1 MSSQRGYSQ
10 VSAPPPWVLGAMM
23 LYWGIMTGRVMLGVL
38 LAIFVEAKRWV
49 RLEWDFDDEACTR
62 AWQFS
67 CIAIGLVAVLV
78 WLEGNRYEALPV
90 LLTWLPP
97 LLMPMHFVQAFGRR
111 DSIPL
116 NTFSFLAR
124 QRRNRNRRL
133 GLPDSIYFIHF
144 GNVLFVTTLVS
155 ATMGS
160 LSSSAPWLFLGG
172 IIILTGWMFVVKN
185 RSGILALGIAFLIVA
200 CISVAGQMGLSRA
213 YDWASN
219 FGESGEKKF
228 DPNSV
233 DTMIGKPGK
242 VQLPV
247 DIIWRL
253 TPQKGSPVP
262 RLLRLASYSVYG
274 NGTWNTDRVSA
285 LDFKDL
291 DTLELTQGDAYFILN
306 DEADQRA
313 ISPDLP
319 RFTLRG
325 AAAAETPLPLPGNA
339 ASLRDFA
346 LDGIERNSFGS
357 VRIFPK
363 SSVIDGL
370 VLWNARTNPETLPSA
385 REDLMIPPKERSAI
399 TQTAEEIGLLDE
411 PDFNRKL
418 ELLRNWFRQNFKYSR
433 DLKIFSYTAL
443 ATQPTGINKFLTV
456 AREGHCEYFA
466 TAAALLLREANI
478 PSRYTTGYVVSE
490 RDVKRNGM
498 VIRGTHGHAWCRA
511 WNEAGQHWVDLD
523 TTPPQW
529 LAGATPELTRMQRF
543 NDSLKRIREDFFLWR
558 NRPNNRLA
566 STLVMSII
574 ALAVAGFVGRRLWKS
589 KRRVERLKSFHQA
602 EGPRIRTPL
611 HDLEPQ
617 VRKHLGYRPAGQTF
631 AAWLK
636 NLNPAIA
643 DPKMLDDAIIL
654 HQRLRFDPVSE
665 SPEDRAKLAAI
676 SKVIGEALR

>member
-1 MSSQRGYSQ
+1 MI
-10 VSAPPPWVLGAMM
+10 
-23 LYWGIMTGRVMLGVL
+23 YWGIMTGRVMLGVF
-38 LAIFVEAKRWV
+38 LAILVEAKRWV
-49 RLEWDFDDEACTR
+49 RLEWEFDDEACTR

-97 LLMPMHFVQAFGRR
+97 LLMPMQFVQAFGRR
-111 DSIPL
+111 DSLPL

-155 ATMGS
+155 ASMGS

-185 RSGILALGIAFLIVA
+185 RSGIVALGIAFSIVA
-200 CISVAGQMGLSRA
+200 GISIAGQIGLSKA

-219 FGESGEKKF
+219 LGETGQTKF

-233 DTMIGKPGK
+233 DTLIGKPGK
-242 VQLPV
+242 IQQSV

-253 TPQKGSPVP
+253 TPQEGSPVP
-262 RLLRLASYSVYG
+262 RLLRLASYGVYG

-306 DEADQRA
+306 EGADQRA
-313 ISPDLP
+313 ISPALP

-325 AAAAETPLPLPGNA
+325 AAVAETPLPLPGNTS
-339 ASLRDFA
+339 SLRDFA
-346 LDGIERNSFGS
+346 LDGVERNSFGS

-370 VLWNARTNPETLPSA
+370 VLWNAETNPETPPLA
-385 REDLMIPPKERSAI
+385 REDLMIPPRERSVI
-399 TQTAEEIGLLDE
+399 TQTAQEIGLLDE

-418 ELLRNWFRQNFKYSR
+418 ELLRKWFWQNFKYSR
-433 DLKIFSYTAL
+433 DLKIFTYTAVV
-443 ATQPTGINKFLTV
+443 TQPTGIDKFLTV

-466 TAAALLLREANI
+466 TAAVLLLREADI
-478 PSRYTTGYVVSE
+478 PSRYATGYVVRE
-490 RDVKRNGM
+490 RDAKRNEM
-498 VIRGTHGHAWCRA
+498 VIRGTHGHAWCRV
-511 WNEAGQHWVDLD
+511 WNEASQQWVDFD
-523 TTPPQW
+523 TTPPQG
-529 LAGATPELTRMQRF
+529 LASATPELTRMQRF
-543 NDSLKRIREDFFLWR
+543 NDALKRIREDFFLWR

-566 STLVMSII
+566 STLVMSTI

-589 KRRVERLKSFHQA
+589 KRRIESLKSFHQA

-611 HDLEPQ
+611 HDLEPH

-636 NLNPAIA
+636 RLNPAIA
-643 DPKMLDDAIIL
+643 DRRMLDDAIAL
-654 HQRLRFDPVSE
+654 HQRMRFDPAAEV
-665 SPEDRAKLAAI
+665 PEDRAKLVEI